1 MSMSAINQAPSF
13 GHTIRN
19 VNENAGLTM
28 NRQRQLD
35 DMNKKTGMN
44 YDLQKEA
51 SAANAKMIVD
61 IFI

>member
-1 MSMSAINQAPSF
+1 MSLSAINQSPAF
-13 GHTIRN
+13 GHTLRN
-19 VNENAGLTM
+19 ANENAGLTM

-35 DMNKKTGMN
+35 QMNEKTGMN
-44 YDLQKEA
+44 YDLQKEV